1 MAFTCTPNLL
11 THGPLATAEV
21 GGAVRTHT
29 TSYLIEGLAS
39 DFGDTGEAPLNVLHA
54 PAGIAGL
61 PGPGDPMI
69 TTSPHPGDTSKM
81 FVVGRTCRMET
92 ATVAIV
98 DVSWQQ
104 FETSLNNP
112 DGIGTTHSVG
122 TKTVTTSTDRSGEP
136 LSVVY
141 GHDITATS
149 PEEVAASKGSVQQP
163 SVTVMDA
170 EPVYST
176 ELVVGIPAVIEPADL
191 TKYYVGKVNSGDWRG
206 LPENSWL
213 CTAATPRPLN
223 PFTSS
228 PSIFGFRRY
237 VYSFRFVASTYGKG
251 WNPTIEWI
259 DSTTRMPPSD
269 LVDDAGRKLVEWYE
283 AADFSQEP
291 VNIALTLR

>member
-29 TSYLIEGLAS
+29 TSYLVEGLAS
-39 DFGDTGEAPLNVLHA
+39 DFGTDDTATMNVLHTA
-54 PAGIAGL
+54 IVDL
-61 PGPGDPMI
+61 PMPGEAWGSGGGWN
-69 TTSPHPGDTSKM
+69 TSNM
-81 FVVGRTCRMET
+81 FVIGRTCRMEAPT
-92 ATVAIV
+92 LAFV

-122 TKTVTTSTDRSGEP
+122 TKTVTTSSDRSGEP
-136 LSVVY
+136 LTVGY
-141 GHDITATS
+141 QDG
-149 PEEVAASKGSVQQP
+149 PPQQP

-176 ELVVGIPAVIEPADL
+176 ELVVDIIGDTEPTDL
-191 TKYYVGKVNSGDWRG
+191 TNYYVGKVNSGDWRG
-206 LPENSWL
+206 YVANSWL

-223 PFTSS
+223 PFLQYSNLA
-228 PSIFGFRRY
+228 IGYRRY
-237 VYSFRFVASTYGKG
+237 VYSFRFVAATYGNG

-269 LVDDAGRKLVEWYE
+269 LVDDEGRKLVEWYE

-291 VNIALTLR
+291 QTIAGSL

>member
-1 MAFTCTPNLL
+1 MTFTCTPDLL
-11 THGPLATAEV
+11 THGPLATAEA
-21 GGAVRTHT
+21 GGSVRTRAP
-29 TSYLIEGLAS
+29 SYLIEGQVV
-39 DFGDTGEAPLNVLHA
+39 DFGVTGEAPLTVLQTS
-54 PAGIAGL
+54 ISGL
-61 PGPGDPMI
+61 PEAGDAMI
-69 TTSPHPGDTSKM
+69 GTSGTSPWGTSNL
-81 FVVGRTCRMET
+81 FVIGRTCRMET
-92 ATVAIV
+92 PAVAIV

-112 DGIGTTHSVG
+112 DGSGTTHSVG
-122 TKTVTTSTDRSGEP
+122 TKTVTTSTDRSGQP

-141 GHDITATS
+141 GLGITATS
-149 PEEVAASKGSVQQP
+149 PEEIAAAGSHQQP
-163 SVTVMDA
+163 TVTVMDA

-176 ELVVGIPAVIEPADL
+176 ELVVSIPANIEPSDVTA
-191 TKYYVGKVNSGDWRG
+191 YYVGKVNSGEWRG

-228 PSIFGFRRY
+228 PSIFGFLRY

-259 DSTTRMPPSD
+259 DPTTRMPPAN
-269 LVDDAGRKLVEWYE
+269 LQEGFGRKLVEWYE

-291 VNIALTLR
+291 GTIAQTLRP